1 MRPIILDMLGFASF
15 RDEAHVDFSDA
26 DFFALV
32 GPTGSGKS
40 TVIDAMTFALYGS
53 VPRWGRKGMVS
64 LALAPSVA
72 RGTVKLVFEVDG
84 QRYVVA
90 RELRRT
96 ASTVNQR
103 AASLERLADPH
114 GSAQPGDQT
123 FPMAKDIDGVN
134 AAVEKLLG
142 LKYEDFIQ
150 CVVLP
155 QGQFADFLHA
165 KPSERQ
171 EILLRLLGAEHYR
184 LMMMKANQRANVSEQ
199 RATTYGEELL
209 GYADA
214 TAEAEKIT
222 RAAEVALVGLG
233 ERVTETLPLI
243 SARREELKAAEGK
256 LQELRV
262 QQAKLSALRVPDG
275 VEKLDAD
282 LAAGGV
288 ELEHLKT
295 AEQVAEDA
303 DTAARDEL
311 SRGPQRAPLEL
322 AEERRAEYARLQG
335 GMPGLVAEVTKLGEQ
350 TERASAAVDSAAGSV
365 DDSRTKRDE
374 ALRATQATAERVT
387 VLTAE
392 HSRFAAVS
400 IPRGVAEL
408 DEQRSAATRAM
419 KTALDALEKAEQA
432 DAAAREA
439 RAATA
444 PEASLHQA
452 TRDLGELGTLLA
464 DVASAERAA
473 QGAATALE
481 RAEGALAA
489 AEEVRRQRQA
499 ELEEARRDHVVAG
512 LRPHLVAGEP
522 CPVCEQ
528 SVLTL
533 PAPLE
538 AHAVD
543 AAQAHMADAD
553 NRVNAARAAVRE
565 ADAIAANTNATLS
578 ARAERQTVLASH
590 LISILSD
597 QLADF
602 PLPGVF
608 AVADARAAINDD
620 ELARALVEIAALTQ
634 ARLMAEQ
641 TAERATNEAQE
652 ARKRHRG
659 ALEREARAEA
669 ALTSARNALRTA
681 RDPLVELGAPQVDD
695 ANLSAGWTA
704 LAQWAQQQA
713 QARAAALTEAQAAK
727 EAAADQY
734 RKLAAEFA
742 EAERTLARLRVES
755 KTASENDQRA
765 RAQLSQVS
773 ARISELDGLLEGAP
787 NDEQI
792 TERLALLKRLETA
805 ADQAKTVLD
814 AARQRRTAADK
825 ALAALREEEHKARSR
840 LSVARDSVVGL
851 GAPVLDGRGLLDAW
865 MVLLTWGQDEAK
877 VREQD
882 AATAERA
889 AELARASIVEL
900 TSQLSR
906 DLANSGIE
914 LASGSVH
921 EKAAAAVAS
930 ALEGARARTSRIKER
945 RAEAADLVQK
955 QRTAQEDQQVAH
967 MLGNLLQARQ
977 FPQWLVS
984 EALDDLVTAASETL
998 AALTNGQFD
1007 LTHDKGDLFV
1017 IDHAD
1022 ADAKRSV
1029 RTLSGGE
1036 TFQASLALA
1045 LALSSQISALATA
1058 GAARLDS
1065 IFLDEGFGTLDG
1077 ETLEVVAT
1085 TLETLAQGSR
1095 MVGVVT
1101 HVTALADRV
1110 PVRYRVTR
1118 NARTSIVARE
1128 GLAVVDEEELTA

>member
-64 LALAPSVA
+64 LALAPTVA
-72 RGTVKLVFEVDG
+72 RGTVKLVFDVDG

-103 AASLERLADPH
+103 AASLERLADSH
-114 GSAQPGDQT
+114 GTAQPGDET

-222 RAAEVALVGLG
+222 RAAEIALVSLG

-243 SARREELKAAEGK
+243 SARREDLKAVEGK
-256 LQELRV
+256 LQELRAR
-262 QQAKLSALRVPDG
+262 QARLAALRVPDG
-275 VEKLDAD
+275 VAKLDAD

-288 ELEHLKT
+288 ELEDLKA

-303 DTAARDEL
+303 DTAARGEL

-322 AEERRAEYARLQG
+322 AKERHAEHARLQG

-350 TERASAAVDSAAGSV
+350 TERVSTAVDRAAAFV

-374 ALRATQATAERVT
+374 ALRAAQASAERVT
-387 VLTAE
+387 ALTGERA
-392 HSRFAAVS
+392 RFAAVS
-400 IPRGVAEL
+400 IPPGVTEL
-408 DEQRSAATRAM
+408 DERRSAAARTT
-419 KTALDALEKAEQA
+419 KTAVDNLEEAEQA
-432 DAAAREA
+432 DTAAREA
-439 RAATA
+439 LAATA
-444 PEASLHQA
+444 PESSLGQA
-452 TRDLGELGTLLA
+452 TRDLGEIRTLLA
-464 DVASAERAA
+464 DLASAGRAA

-489 AEEVRRQRQA
+489 AEEARRRRQV

-543 AAQAHMADAD
+543 AARAHLAEAEYT
-553 NRVNAARAAVRE
+553 VNTARSAVRE
-565 ADAIAANTNATLS
+565 ADTIATNANANLR
-578 ARAERQTVLASH
+578 ARAERQTVLASD
-590 LISILSD
+590 LTNVLSG

-602 PLPGVF
+602 PLSAVH
-608 AVADARAAINDD
+608 AVADARAALDD
-620 ELARALVEIAALTQ
+620 DQLARALAEVAALTQ
-634 ARLMAEQ
+634 ARLTAGQ
-641 TAERATNEAQE
+641 TAERATSEAQE

-659 ALEREARAEA
+659 ALEQEAKAEA

-695 ANLSAGWTA
+695 TNLAAGWTA
-704 LAQWAQQQA
+704 LAQWARQ
-713 QARAAALTEAQAAK
+713 QARARADVLTEAQTAK
-727 EAAADQY
+727 GATADEY
-734 RKLAAEFA
+734 RKLAAEFG
-742 EAERTLARLRVES
+742 EAERALGRLREEA

-765 RAQLSQVS
+765 RARLSQVS
-773 ARISELDGLLEGAP
+773 ARIGDLDGLLEGAP
-787 NDEQI
+787 NEEQI
-792 TERLALLKRLETA
+792 TERLALLKRLETT
-805 ADQAKTVLD
+805 ADQAKAVLD
-814 AARQRRTAADK
+814 AARQRRISADK
-825 ALAALREEEHKARSR
+825 ALAAWREEEQKARSQ
-840 LSVARDSVVGL
+840 LSAARDSVVAL

-865 MVLLTWGQDEAK
+865 IVLLTWGQDQAK
-877 VREQD
+877 VSEQE
-882 AATAERA
+882 AANAERA
-889 AELARASIVEL
+889 ADLARASIVEL
-900 TSQLSR
+900 TTQLSR
-906 DLANSGIE
+906 DLADSGIE

-930 ALEGARARTSRIKER
+930 ALEGARARTRRIKER
-945 RAEAADLVQK
+945 RAQAADLVQK
-955 QRTAQEDQQVAH
+955 QRTAQEEQQVAH

-1022 ADAKRSV
+1022 ADARRSV

-1101 HVTALADRV
+1101 HVTALAERV

-1128 GLAVVDEEELTA
+1128 GLAIADGESTA